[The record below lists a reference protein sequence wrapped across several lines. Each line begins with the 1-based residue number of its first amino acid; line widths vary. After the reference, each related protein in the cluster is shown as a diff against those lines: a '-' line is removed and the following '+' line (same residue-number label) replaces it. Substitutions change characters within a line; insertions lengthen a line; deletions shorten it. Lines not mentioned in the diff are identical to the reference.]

1 MGKTKTCPKCGGSGE
16 LDHCG
21 RCNGSGKVTCSTCG
35 GSGEIKDSCR
45 ACNGTGKI
53 TKTRLKNC
61 SRCHGQGQLRDG
73 GNCGICDGSGQ
84 VEDHYDDVC
93 PNCNGTGYFGSGRKC
108 SACNGEGHVICPTCH
123 GNAHT
128 RSTCDRCGGTGK
140 VEVSSSSSSSSEEG
154 TWWEAVLGLLVL
166 IGLCWG
172 GWRGYKWLFS
182 ERGSEVITEAAIMEK
197 WQEHLEKRREA
208 FDDGLPEKDIEAK
221 GLRNYTWDEWQ
232 EKFKKEHEAQTKQE
246 GSGKTR
252 AQEIGEQTLSTA
264 KDLGDKAKSLWQ
276 NLTSNPMADLWH
288 EHQDKRR
295 KLLSSGMDQKKVED
309 MGYEALTFDEFKAR
323 YKDKNVEAELKRL
336 NSRLAELEG
345 PATSSKKSSKSTSY
359 KVTMTGN
366 EATVTVTSEND
377 TRQDAWQAA
386 IRTAV
391 KGAVSA
397 FVGNRKLIEA
407 NKDSLEKCLDTVSK
421 ADLKRCNVI
430 KDLQIGEVFTV
441 VIEARIDKKD
451 IAPKFA
457 RVFPDAFT
465 MSKVAAPIRPAVP
478 ASNAELEAKAQAE
491 AAARARAEAEAKRLA
506 NEMARK
512 NAEAEARIKAEAV
525 ARAKAE
531 AEAKRLAE
539 ELARKDA
546 AAKAQAEA
554 ATRIKAG
561 TKAKAPTGAEGAVG
575 GQQSG
580 GAVRKASKDSKGIR
594 IIVQGKGKT
603 MDAAVRW
610 AIRDAVWRTVGTWVD
625 SKTRIK
631 ENHDRVVAQVK
642 TITEADVHKFE
653 VLDTQM
659 QDGGFIIKVRVSV
672 SKKKIA
678 PKFAE
683 IFPDVFGNV
692 ND

>member
-1 MGKTKTCPKCGGSGE
+1 MEAIKKKCIWCGRTYAVKDSTASHRDRFCSEECQSERRRAFGECDKWVLEIVEAYNKLWEEGYQPEEDETWTGAYEDFFQYSDDGHRYLKSRRAYLAFKTRYQKWKSNHCWKKSFWKWDEDESSDGLFSGEDGEGCVKVILKLIGILVAVWIGWAVIKGVWNGIFGGGGS
-16 LDHCG
+16 
-21 RCNGSGKVTCSTCG
+21 
-35 GSGEIKDSCR
+35 
-45 ACNGTGKI
+45 
-53 TKTRLKNC
+53 
-61 SRCHGQGQLRDG
+61 
-73 GNCGICDGSGQ
+73 
-84 VEDHYDDVC
+84 
-93 PNCNGTGYFGSGRKC
+93 
-108 SACNGEGHVICPTCH
+108 
-123 GNAHT
+123 
-128 RSTCDRCGGTGK
+128 
-140 VEVSSSSSSSSEEG
+140 EE
-154 TWWEAVLGLLVL
+154 
-166 IGLCWG
+166 
-172 GWRGYKWLFS
+172 
-182 ERGSEVITEAAIMEK
+182 ITEAAIMEK
-197 WQEHLEKRREA
+197 WQEHLEKRRDA
-208 FDDGLPEKDIEAK
+208 FDDGLSEKEIEAK
-221 GLRNYTWDEWQ
+221 GLKNYTWDEWQ
-232 EKFKKEHEAQTKQE
+232 EKFKKEHEAADKPKAEKKEATDDKE
-246 GSGKTR
+246 GSVAQKTK
-252 AQEIGEQTLSTA
+252 EIGDQAVSAE
-264 KDLGDKAKSLWQ
+264 KGLGDKAKSLWQ

-407 NKDSLEKCLDTVSK
+407 NKDSLEKCLNTVSK

-430 KDLQIGEVFTV
+430 KDLQVGEVFTV

-465 MSKVAAPIRPAVP
+465 MSKVAAPMKPTVP

-554 ATRIKAG
+554 ATRAKADA
-561 TKAKAPTGAEGAVG
+561 KAKTPTGAEGAVG

-631 ENHDRVVAQVK
+631 ENHDRVLAQVK